1 MNEEELNRI
10 RQQLESQYSK
20 SFDTEN
26 KSSEDILLEI
36 KQWLQQQSD
45 RIENDNFFQSL
56 TNQLN
61 TLETRHSKLLDKI
74 EQRLREL
81 KNG

>member
-45 RIENDNFFQSL
+45 RIENDNFLPNLIS
-56 TNQLN
+56 QLDA
-61 TLETRHSKLLDKI
+61 LETRHNRLLDKI